1 MTVLGISLG
10 TQRTGVCVL
19 DNGTIVE
26 RQIHSYL
33 DIWSET
39 KLHTIVSMY
48 KRYIRKHEVTAI
60 IVKIPSPHN
69 HTQAITDLLGRIERL
84 ARRYNCQFDLITK
97 SEIKHVL
104 CLSNTTE
111 MNTFAKL
118 LYPEL
123 ASVYNKG
130 EANGHNYFKKL
141 FEAVLAAHIYQGRL
155 KK

>member
-19 DNGTIVE
+19 TDGTIVE
-26 RQIHSYL
+26 RQIHSYM

-39 KLHTIVSMY
+39 KLHMIVSMY
-48 KRYIRKHEVTAI
+48 KRYIRKHHVTAI
-60 IVKIPSPHN
+60 IVKIPSPHH
-69 HTQAITDLLGRIERL
+69 HTQAITDLLERIERL
-84 ARRYNCQFDLITK
+84 AKRYGCQFDLITK

-104 CLSNTTE
+104 SLSNTAE
-111 MNTFAKL
+111 INAFAKL

-123 ASVYNKG
+123 APVYNKG

-141 FEAVLAAHIYQGRL
+141 FEAVLAAHIYQVRL
-155 KK
+155 QK